1 MRRILFAASLLLLA
15 APALAIDF
23 KAPITQ
29 LDGSTIPVSGEDKS
43 PLTLGKVC
51 EDSLVATLPNDQP
64 TPAEKNQ
71 RFWIAL
77 KIHEG
82 KSDLTADEITITKK
96 VIGLAYGPLVIGRAY
111 ALLDPASVP
120 KQ

>member
-15 APALAIDF
+15 SPALAIDF

-29 LDGSTIPVSGEDKS
+29 LDGSTIPTSADDKS
-43 PLTLGKVC
+43 PLTLGKIC
-51 EDSLVATLPNDQP
+51 EDSLIATLPGDQP
-64 TPAEKNQ
+64 TPTEKNQ
-71 RFWIAL
+71 RFWIAM
-77 KIHEG
+77 KIHDG
-82 KSDLTADEITITKK
+82 KGDLTADEITIAKK
-96 VIGLAYGPLVIGRAY
+96 VIGLAYGPLVVGRAY